1 MVLQS
6 ALDLLFKELWEIIF
20 HYRNALFNSVWHYLD
35 SSNHPN
41 TYHIQKRWTSNCTPL
56 NGKLVT
62 IGPRNVTSN
71 RAPLDLGPRRCCWS
85 WASWWSRPPS
95 DTQRAGW
102 IERDFFQQVGDDI
115 PLSSR
120 SHAAIGIQS
129 NVLGITSTVAWVWSH
144 SWHSKGWTGHC
155 WNILTLILKSQ
166 FDELTSYQH
175 SGLNNSNGFERT
187 FAWKA
192 QSWTQTWPEE
202 IKFSWLEA
210 RLVKEVRIR
219 IVYERNLN
227 SYLHHILIVKSI

>member
-166 FDELTSYQH
+166 FDELTSYLLYYRMLQQLTNFFPGQI
-175 SGLNNSNGFERT
+175 SEMTIRCCCCCCCCCC
-187 FAWKA
+187 WKNDDTDTTHVW
-192 QSWTQTWPEE
+192 SP
-202 IKFSWLEA
+202 
-210 RLVKEVRIR
+210 
-219 IVYERNLN
+219 Y
-227 SYLHHILIVKSI
+227 Y